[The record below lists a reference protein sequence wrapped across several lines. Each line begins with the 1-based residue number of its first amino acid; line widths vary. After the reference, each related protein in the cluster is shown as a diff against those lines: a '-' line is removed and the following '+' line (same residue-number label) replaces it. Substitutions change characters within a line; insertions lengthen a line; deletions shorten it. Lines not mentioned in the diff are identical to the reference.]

1 MEITAG
7 TIARTIILFLALV
20 NQLLSASGHAVIPIE
35 DATVET
41 LVSTAITIITA
52 LVAWWKNNSFTEP
65 ARIGDFHMRKARQ
78 LARENK
84 RLDVKDDDDTDAG
97 LPVS

>member
-1 MEITAG
+1 MEITKS

-20 NQLLSASGHAVIPIE
+20 NQLLSASGHPVIPIE

-52 LVAWWKNNSFTEP
+52 LVAWWKNNSFTEA
-65 ARIGDFHMRKARQ
+65 ARIGDFHMRKAR
-78 LARENK
+78 REAAEDK
-84 RLDVKDDDDTDAG
+84 LFGRTDG
-97 LPVS
+97 HE